1 MGDTHGAGAWDV
13 LGDSHVGGSSAS
25 LSSSTH
31 SVESDSDV
39 SISSSSSG
47 GLDPGEFK
55 SLLICSIVA
64 FGLYAFLAVA
74 GLVQF
79 VRLVRVR
86 YLPRF
91 VVQKAYALLLLIA
104 AICLLFPSVVFLNN
118 LLQNPFCNLSLHCL
132 FTTHCHNVFLNTYT
146 HPPPQCARC
155 FSSCSR

>member
-1 MGDTHGAGAWDV
+1 MGDTLGAAAWDV
-13 LGDSHVGGSSAS
+13 LGDSHVGGSSATI
-25 LSSSTH
+25 SSSTH
-31 SVESDSDV
+31 SVGSDSNV
-39 SISSSSSG
+39 SISSSSG

-104 AICLLFPSVVFLNN
+104 AICLLFPFGFFD
-118 LLQNPFCNLSLHCL
+118 LLQNSFCSLSLFC
-132 FTTHCHNVFLNTYT
+132 FITTHCHNVFLNTYT